1 MEVGRKTNND
11 DDRGM
16 LDKLFVLKVP
26 VGSQGM
32 CCAREMNDKNKRIL
46 KLRVYTKKKKRRY
59 HRLNINPE

>member
-32 CCAREMNDKNKRIL
+32 CCAREMNDKNNKPYISNMFL
-46 KLRVYTKKKKRRY
+46 S
-59 HRLNINPE
+59 